1 MDPDSAGHSQMVLPI
16 AAPPETVALALP
28 VGSRSLAF
36 PDVYEEHF
44 EFVFRSAR
52 RLGVDPSAVDD
63 VVQETFLV
71 AHRRLES
78 FEGRSSPRT
87 WLFGILR
94 RVVKDHRRTIRRK
107 NPDGAKDDRVD
118 LETLRSREAGP
129 HERAEE
135 AEAVRIL
142 YTLLDTLDEDRRE
155 VFVLAELEEMRVPEI
170 AEAIDVNVNTVYTRL
185 RAARRLF
192 EKAAGELRA
201 RDPWEAP

>member
-1 MDPDSAGHSQMVLPI
+1 MVLPV
-16 AAPPETVALALP
+16 AASPIVPAPVAL
-28 VGSRSLAF
+28 GSRSLTF
-36 PDVYEEHF
+36 EDVYGGHF

-71 AHRRLES
+71 AHRRLEE
-78 FEGRSSPRT
+78 FEGRSSLRT

-94 RVVKDHRRTIRRK
+94 RIVRDHRRTARRK
-107 NPDGAKDDRVD
+107 SPERAPGDRVD
-118 LETLRSREAGP
+118 LEALRSREAGP

-142 YTLLDTLDEDRRE
+142 YALLDALDEDKRE
-155 VFVLAELEEMRVPEI
+155 VFVLAELEQMRVPEI
-170 AEAIDVNVNTVYTRL
+170 ADAIDVNLNTVYTRL

-192 EKAAGELRA
+192 EKAVAERRA
-201 RDPWEAP
+201 RDPWGAR